1 MPLVMTKKK
10 HVKLKQRHQPEN
22 VPDKTNTN
30 LLLKDHSKTTAI
42 FLLLIG
48 LATVIVYARSVG
60 YGLIYNWDDAGYI
73 LKNEY
78 IRSLSLDSIAQM
90 FSSFYMHNYHPLT
103 TLTYAIEYS
112 IAGESS
118 WIYHL
123 NNLAFHLINTWL
135 VFLLIKKLFRGKEIP
150 ALLVAALFALHPM
163 HVESVAWV
171 SERKDVLYTLFYLLA
186 LIFYVKYLE
195 TGRIKDFILTALFF
209 VMSCLSKSA
218 AVTLPVLLFAL
229 DYLWKRP
236 LNVKIVV
243 EKIPLFLVSLVFGIL
258 AIRSQDT
265 AIQDLTPMLSVFER
279 LLIVCWGVCLYF
291 FKAVFPISLSAFYP
305 YPLKISEML
314 PWYYFLAPLVL
325 LLTGY
330 FIWYSRKWGREVVF
344 GFAFFFITISL
355 VLQLMPV
362 GGAIIAERY
371 TYVPYLGLFFVMVV
385 PISRMYDTISGKL
398 VSGLKIYLR
407 AFVVLVIIYAFLS
420 YNRVGYWKD
429 GDVLFT
435 DVIEKYPK
443 LPYAYNNRGFLYFDY
458 YALKIHADNE
468 VRKNAYVEKALADYT
483 MAIQLDP
490 TYKGAYANRAVL
502 LYNTGRPQPA
512 LEDFNILLSLDP
524 EHSDGLIGR
533 ANTLSSLEMYHEA
546 IPDYEAYLILKPDDE
561 KALLWR
567 GIAYAKTGEDDKA
580 LSDFN
585 RVTEVLPDDYEA
597 YYWKGI
603 VFYQKKMYPEAL
615 ESLNLA
621 VFYNPDNLELYAW
634 RGLVFYEL
642 KEYDKAV
649 YDYSTAIEMNPGEL
663 SNYINRSIAYNAKGK
678 YQEAYS
684 DLIYAAEKGYPISK
698 SYFESLVKRL

>member
-1 MPLVMTKKK
+1 MNKNLHK
-10 HVKLKQRHQPEN
+10 HTRQHHQLKEKHQ
-22 VPDKTNTN
+22 KTAPYPS
-30 LLLKDHSKTTAI
+30 LKDHSRFT
-42 FLLLIG
+42 FFMLSFIG

-60 YGLIYNWDDAGYI
+60 YGFIYNWDDAGYI

-78 IRSLSLDSIAQM
+78 IRSLSFDSIAQI

-103 TLTYAIEYS
+103 TLSYAIEYS
-112 IAGESS
+112 IAGESP

-123 NNLAFHLINTWL
+123 NNLVFHLINTWF

-171 SERKDVLYTLFYLLA
+171 SERKDVLYTLFYLLS
-186 LIFYVKYLE
+186 LIFYLKYLE
-195 TGRIKDFILTALFF
+195 TGRIREYILTALFF
-209 VMSCLSKSA
+209 VMSCFSKSA

-236 LNVKIVV
+236 LKINMVV
-243 EKIPLFLVSLVFGIL
+243 EKIPLFLVSLIFGLL

-279 LLIVCWGVCLYF
+279 LLIVSWGVCLYF
-291 FKAVFPISLSAFYP
+291 FKAVVPVSLSAFYP
-305 YPLKISEML
+305 YPLKISGML
-314 PWYYFLAPLVL
+314 PWYYFLAPVILAA
-325 LLTGY
+325 TGY

-344 GFAFFFITISL
+344 GFAFFLITISL

-385 PISRMYDTISGKL
+385 PVSRMYDDISGKL
-398 VSGLKIYLR
+398 FSGLKIYLR
-407 AFVVLVIIYAFLS
+407 ALIVMVIAYAVLS
-420 YNRVGYWKD
+420 YDRVGYWKD

-435 DVIEKYPK
+435 DVITKYPK

-458 YALKIHADNE
+458 YALQIHADHE
-468 VRKNAYVEKALADYT
+468 VRKNAFVEKALADYT

-490 TYKGAYANRAVL
+490 SYKGAYANRAVL
-502 LYNTGRPQPA
+502 LYNTGRPQAA

-533 ANTLSSLEMYHEA
+533 ANTLSSLEKYEEA
-546 IPDYEAYLILKPDDE
+546 IPDYEAYLNIKQDDE
-561 KALLWR
+561 KAWLWR
-567 GIAYAKTGEDDKA
+567 GIAYAKTGENDKA

-585 RVTEVLPDDYEA
+585 RVAGMLPDDYEA
-597 YYWKGI
+597 HYWKGI

-615 ESLNLA
+615 ESLNAA
-621 VFYNPDNLELYAW
+621 VFLNPDNHELYAW

-642 KEYDKAV
+642 NEMDKAI
-649 YDYSTAIEMNPGEL
+649 YDYSSAIEMNPGEL
-663 SNYINRSIAYNAKGK
+663 SNYINRSIAYNAKEK
-678 YQEAYS
+678 YQEAYM
-684 DLIYAAEKGYPISK
+684 DLIYAAERGYPISK
-698 SYFESLVKRL
+698 PYFESLYRKIK